1 VSVTEKTTN
10 SQNYW
15 SVKSNQPQLT
25 HINIMNMGIDPS
37 WLAAGGALA
46 LVAGFWDKLRAMIYQ
61 CSKVMVV
68 SMDMDHATSSD
79 VVRYM
84 RAHYEWVQFSDFNVR
99 SVPKTRLD
107 NGLTVWVP
115 FKTPVANGLYKGPHG
130 WVWMSSWTNATQL
143 RAIRGTFNFLQLVKD
158 ANEYDNSIRLQDNPQ
173 RFYIHKV
180 LGSEKGAWAL
190 GEALRESKNDPSVT
204 TNSQSAGSGGKSVS
218 EDAAFG
224 IRVFED
230 LDKSFIYA
238 REVYTRTGK
247 IDPFKGLFF
256 NDDALKEVDNA
267 RAWMRM
273 GKWYAER
280 SIPHRRGLM
289 IYGPGGT
296 GKSSYA
302 KALAESLG
310 IPVYQFFL
318 NTLSDQE
325 FIREWSQMSTPC
337 VALLEDFDNV
347 FHGRVPQ
354 TEHKALTFDA
364 VLNQIS
370 GVSSL
375 NGVYLIVTTNHIDL
389 IDPAMGVSREGPGGI
404 STRPG
409 RIDRVLFMGNAP
421 EEQRRRIAAHI
432 LKDWPDAV
440 DDVVAKTSDM
450 TPAQVQEVCTQLAYE
465 RLTV

>member
-1 VSVTEKTTN
+1 
-10 SQNYW
+10 
-15 SVKSNQPQLT
+15 
-25 HINIMNMGIDPS
+25 MNLGFDPS
-37 WLAAGGALA
+37 WIAAGGALA
-46 LVAGFWDKLRAMIYQ
+46 LVAGFWDKLRSFVNE
-61 CSKVMVV
+61 CSKVMIV

-84 RAHYEWVQFSDFNVR
+84 RAHYKWIQFSDFNIRTVH
-99 SVPKTRLD
+99 KTRID
-107 NGLTVWVP
+107 NGLTIWVP
-115 FKTPVANGLYKGPHG
+115 FKTPVSNGLYKGPHG
-130 WVWMSSWTNATQL
+130 WVWMNSWSNATQL
-143 RAIRGTFNFLQLVKD
+143 RAIRGTFDFLALVKA
-158 ANEYDNSIRLQDNPQ
+158 ANEYDNSLRQQENPQ

-190 GEALRESKNDPSVT
+190 GEALRERRGGETTATDSPAPSGAGKL
-204 TNSQSAGSGGKSVS
+204 NSD
-218 EDAAFG
+218 EAFG

-230 LDKSFIYA
+230 IDKSFIYP
-238 REVYTRTGK
+238 RELYTRSGRT
-247 IDPFKGLFF
+247 DPFKGLFY
-256 NDDALKEVDNA
+256 NDDALKEVENA
-267 RAWMRM
+267 RSWMKM
-273 GKWYAER
+273 GKWYADR

-310 IPVYQFFL
+310 IPIYQFFL

-375 NGVYLIVTTNHIDL
+375 NGVYLIVTTNHLDL
-389 IDPAMGVSREGPGGI
+389 VDPAMGVSREGEQGGI

-409 RIDRVLFMGNAP
+409 RIDRVLYMGNAP
-421 EEQRRRIAAHI
+421 EAQRRKIAAHI

-440 DDVVAKTSDM
+440 EDVVAKTDNM
-450 TPAQVQEVCTQLAYE
+450 TPAQVQETCTQLAYE
-465 RLTV
+465 RLSV